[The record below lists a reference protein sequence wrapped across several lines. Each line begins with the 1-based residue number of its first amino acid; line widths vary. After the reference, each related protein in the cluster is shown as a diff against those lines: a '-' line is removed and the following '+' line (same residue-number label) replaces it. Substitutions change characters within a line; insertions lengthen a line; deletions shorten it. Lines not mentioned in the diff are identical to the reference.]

1 MRISDWSSDV
11 CSSDLVI
18 ALTVVSQISNLAF
31 LNIWGRIA
39 DRFSNKSVLS
49 VAAPL
54 FVLCIFGWTF
64 TSFPGPHALTM
75 PLLFLLHV
83 VMGLALAGV
92 TLASGNIALKLSPPG
107 QATSFLA
114 VNAIVSSFA
123 AGVAPILG
131 AAFADF
137 FAERELTLV
146 AHWKSPDSE
155 VAISALKIGRAH

>member
-39 DRFSNKSVLS
+39 DRFSNKSVLA

-83 VMGLALAGV
+83 VMR
-92 TLASGNIALKLSPPG
+92 S
-107 QATSFLA
+107 
-114 VNAIVSSFA
+114 
-123 AGVAPILG
+123 
-131 AAFADF
+131 
-137 FAERELTLV
+137 AERRVGKEC
-146 AHWKSPDSE
+146 
-155 VAISALKIGRAH
+155 GRTCRSRWAPYHKTKNTTHRKCL